1 MTKEELIIRLNDI
14 EWDDF
19 EVKEASGGLPKSMW
33 ETVSAFSNTAG
44 GWIILGVKEK
54 KSENGSE
61 YIVNG
66 VANPEQMEQDIVTTL
81 RSRSKFNAPVS
92 CKALKYTIDDKNVLV
107 FEIPLSPH
115 RPVAI
120 KSNGEVYVRTGSGDT
135 LATDMEVDAIV
146 RDASFGAKS
155 EMEVPG
161 TGFKDIDT
169 NSIASYRSY
178 LRDFNR
184 PLSFPTLN
192 DEEFCRKLNIV
203 LSSGRLSYG
212 SLLMFGK
219 RESVLDA
226 LPNFWIDYMEV
237 PGNSY
242 ATASQR
248 YTYRMP
254 EQENIWECFQ
264 LIMHRLR
271 NFVDA
276 PYMEGPDI
284 FGAEDNSQLFCLRE
298 GLVNFC
304 AHSDYFASAHPTI
317 RVFDDRIV
325 MQNPGRFILAAD
337 EFRSRILSMPRNPS
351 IIRLFRHPKLSEN
364 AGYGIDKISGWKKLT
379 GKSVIFDSD
388 MLISTV
394 TYLLTTTKDSRRI
407 GENNGVNGENN
418 DEKKVLDI
426 IRQSPSITQPL
437 IAAQTGFSTRK
448 VNRLISSLRTK
459 KKIVRIGK
467 TKGGHWEIND

>member
-1 MTKEELIIRLNDI
+1 MGNRER
-14 EWDDF
+14 
-19 EVKEASGGLPKSMW
+19 
-33 ETVSAFSNTAG
+33 FSNTAG

-54 KSENGSE
+54 KTVTSSEF
-61 YIVNG
+61 IVSG

-81 RSRSKFNAPVS
+81 RSRTKFNAPIS
-92 CKALKYTIDDKNVLV
+92 CKALKYTIDKKDVLV

-161 TGFKDIDT
+161 SGFENINLD
-169 NSIASYRSY
+169 SIASYRSY

-184 PLSFPTLN
+184 QLSFPTLG
-192 DEEFCRKLNIV
+192 DEEFCRKLNII
-203 LSSGRLSYG
+203 LSSGKLSYG

-254 EQENIWECFQ
+254 EQENIWESFQ

-276 PYMEGPDI
+276 PYVEGPDI
-284 FGAEDNSQLFCLRE
+284 FGVEDNSQLFCLRE

-364 AGYGIDKISGWKKLT
+364 AGYGIDKILGWERLT
-379 GKSVIFDSD
+379 GKSVTFDSD

-394 TYLLTTTKDSRRI
+394 IYPLATTKDSRDV
-407 GENNGVNGENN
+407 GDNNGGN
-418 DEKKVLDI
+418 EKKSTKERMIALLKDNP
-426 IRQSPSITQPL
+426 RITRASL
-437 IAAQTGFSTRK
+437 SE
-448 VNRLISSLRTK
+448 RLGISSSNVQFHIERLKSEGVIERVGSSRNGYWK
-459 KKIVRIGK
+459 FLS
-467 TKGGHWEIND
+467 ESE